1 MSQLYDTAKCLID
14 GISDAKKPRGIW
26 AVMSTW
32 IWTMSAMG
40 WDWDDIQWGVE
51 YALSEYAEDT
61 VQHKI
66 TDAFLAG
73 DLDAATAYSAVLKL
87 EEGE

>member
-1 MSQLYDTAKCLID
+1 MSKLNDTAKALID
-14 GISDAKKPRGIW
+14 GISDAKEPRGIW

-40 WDWDDIQWGVE
+40 WDWDEIQWGVE
-51 YALSEYAEDT
+51 YALSEYAENT

-66 TDAFLAG
+66 TDAFLSE
-73 DLDAATAYSAVLKL
+73 DLDAAKAYSVVLEL
-87 EEGE
+87 EKGG